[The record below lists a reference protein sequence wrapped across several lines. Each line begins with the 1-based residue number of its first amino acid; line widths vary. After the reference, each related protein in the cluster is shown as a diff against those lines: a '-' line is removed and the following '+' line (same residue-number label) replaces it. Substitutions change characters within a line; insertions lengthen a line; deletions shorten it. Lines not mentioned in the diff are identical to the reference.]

1 MLNTSDD
8 YKITLKIVDFG
19 LSRKLD
25 KKGDLAHTQ
34 CGTIIYMSPEI
45 FAGSYDDRCDV
56 W

>member
-1 MLNTSDD
+1 MLNSD

-34 CGTIIYMSPEI
+34 CGTPIYMAPEI
-45 FAGSYDDRCDV
+45 FAGAGYDDRCDV